1 MLRVD
6 AILIEEFRG
15 IRNLSL
21 DLNGK
26 NFAVCGPNGTGK
38 SGVVDAL
45 EFALTGIVSRLTGE
59 GRGDVSLSEHGP
71 HVIVSGQPEKSKV
84 TLRMTIPSLH
94 KTVTLERGLKFPN
107 SPKITPNEPDIVRV
121 LKEVEEHPE
130 IVLSRREII
139 KYVLAPPSVRAA
151 QVQALLRF
159 ESLAKVRTGL
169 LKIANTAERELTPLT
184 ANLTTSRENLLRAL
198 GITEM
203 SREKL
208 LAAVNKQREVLALAP
223 LTELRDTTALNDGLE
238 TPLPGAKQRIAKV
251 QAAADLQAT
260 RLAVS
265 TIASEETK
273 AKVAAAIGQIDS
285 LLSDPAAASAAARES
300 FYSAGVNLIVEESC
314 PFCDLAWDSAALR
327 AHLQEKVGKLKQIAL
342 KRAAIATA
350 ISPIV
355 ENIRAVQN
363 TVRLAAQ
370 HAKLA
375 DPPFDFSEIQKY
387 GESCLSKIQALGA
400 LNRLAEAKAALSGLT
415 MPLVASEALAKLEK
429 IVQGLPEPSKQDAAR
444 VWITVAQERIE
455 VWREAKRKHVA
466 GQARA
471 EKTRKI
477 SDVYVTSMDKV
488 LKGIYTSV
496 QDDFVAFYRFINR
509 DDESDFKAKL
519 VPSDGTLD
527 FDVSFYEFG
536 FFPPYAYHSEGHQ
549 DGMGLCLYL
558 ALMRRLQGGSF
569 TFAVLD
575 DVLMS
580 VDVGHRREVCAL
592 IKKEF
597 PSTQFVMTTHD
608 PIWLRH
614 MRTEGLTVGK
624 AEAHFRAWDVHQGP
638 TQWDDHDVWAEIDA
652 HLTESDV
659 RSAAALLRNFLEYAS
674 GELCHRLRARVQ
686 YRGDA
691 QYQLGELLHPAIAQM
706 KDLYAKGKKAANSY
720 SLQAVVTDIATRESA
735 FTAVVTAT
743 QAEYWYVN
751 PAIHFNAW
759 ENLTPGE
766 FAPVAKAFREFLEQ
780 FVCPKCNETIRVSPE
795 REPMQTMQCGCGNF
809 SMSLLEKPKV

>member
-15 IRNLSL
+15 IRKLSL

-71 HVIVSGQPEKSKV
+71 HVIVSGHPEQSKV
-84 TLRMTIPSLH
+84 TLRITIPSLN

-107 SPKITPNEPDIVRV
+107 KPKIAPDEPEVVRV

-130 IVLSRREII
+130 VVLSRREII
-139 KYVLAPPSVRAA
+139 KYVLTSPSVRAA
-151 QVQALLRF
+151 QVHALLRF
-159 ESLAKVRTGL
+159 EPLAKVRSGL
-169 LKIANTAERELTPLT
+169 LKIANAAERELDPLT
-184 ANLTTSRENLLRAL
+184 ANLTSSRENLLRAL
-198 GITEM
+198 GIAEM

-208 LAAVNKQREVLALAP
+208 LVAVNKQREVLALRP
-223 LTELRDTTALNDGLE
+223 LKELLDTTALNDGLE
-238 TPLPGAKQRIAKV
+238 TPSPDAKPRIAKV
-251 QAAADLQAT
+251 QASTDLQAT
-260 RLAVS
+260 HVAVA
-265 TIASEETK
+265 TIASEEMK
-273 AKVAAAIGQIDS
+273 GKVAAAVGNIDA
-285 LLSDPAAASAAARES
+285 LLADPAAARAAARES
-300 FYSAGVNLIVEESC
+300 FYTAGVDLIVEESC
-314 PFCDLAWDSAALR
+314 PFCDLEWDSAALR
-327 AHLQEKVGKLKQIAL
+327 AHLQEKIVQLKQVTL
-342 KRAAIATA
+342 MRAAIATA

-355 ENIRAVQN
+355 EKMRAVQN
-363 TVRLAAQ
+363 TIRLAVQ

-375 DPPFDFSEIQKY
+375 DPPFDFSELQKY
-387 GESCLSKIQALGA
+387 GDSCSSKIQSLGA
-400 LNRLAEAKAALSGLT
+400 LNRLTEAKAALDALS
-415 MPLVASEALAKLEK
+415 MPLAASEALAKLEK
-429 IVQGLPEPSKQDAAR
+429 IVKELPEPSKQDAAR
-444 VWITVAQERIE
+444 VWLTVAQERIE
-455 VWREAKRKHVA
+455 VWRDAKRKHVA

-471 EKTRKI
+471 EKTRKL
-477 SDVYVTSMDKV
+477 SDLYVASMDKV
-488 LKGIYTSV
+488 LKDIYTSV

-509 DDESDFKAKL
+509 DDEKDFEAKL
-519 VPSDGTLD
+519 VPSEGTLD

-580 VDVGHRREVCAL
+580 VDVGHRRKVCAL

-624 AEAHFRAWDVHQGP
+624 AEVHFRGWDVHQGP
-638 TQWDDHDVWAEIDA
+638 TQWDDHDAWAEIDA
-652 HLTESDV
+652 HLAKGDV
-659 RSAAALLRNFLEYAS
+659 RSAAALLRNFLEYAC
-674 GELCHRLRARVQ
+674 GELCQRLRARVE

-706 KDLYAKGKKAANSY
+706 KHLYAMGKKAASSY
-720 SLQAVVTDIATRESA
+720 GLTALVSELATRDSAFAAVVKATN
-735 FTAVVTAT
+735 
-743 QAEYWYVN
+743 AEYWYVN

-759 ENLTPGE
+759 ENMTPGE
-766 FAPVAKAFREFLEQ
+766 FEPVVKAFREFLEQ
-780 FVCPKCNETIRVSPE
+780 FECPKCNETIRVLPE
-795 REPMQTMQCGCGNF
+795 REPMQSLQCGCGNV
-809 SMSLLEKPKV
+809 SMSLLEKQKS